1 VNEPSPLPPLGA
13 TLAFV
18 AFALPLVVLALRSAS
33 RRLEPRPRPPHRWP
47 SGEAAAILLLPF
59 VLVLPLS
66 ALLSGPGG
74 EGEPEVVPALLG
86 SQLLLAGPGALA
98 VFLALRR
105 PQGLA
110 SLGLTI
116 PPPRGYGWAVLQV
129 YLPGAL
135 VFFGLAA
142 AWMHACRAMGWE
154 ERQEILQLIL
164 TLDRGELWAAALV
177 AALVG
182 PFLEELLFRG
192 FLQGFMAQVV
202 GERWA
207 LVASSG
213 LFASLHGMPG
223 LPSLFLLSL
232 FLGWLQ
238 LRTRSLWVPY
248 FAHALHNALSLTLAL
263 AAAGAVE
270 GGA

>member
-1 VNEPSPLPPLGA
+1 MNEPTALPALGA

-18 AFALPLVVLALRSAS
+18 ACAAPLVVLALRGAS
-33 RRLEPRPRPPHRWP
+33 RRLARRESPPHRWP
-47 SGEAAAILLLPF
+47 SGEATAILLLPF

-66 ALLSGPGG
+66 ALMAGAGK
-74 EGEPEVVPALLG
+74 EGEPEVLPALLG
-86 SQLLLAGPGALA
+86 SQLLLAGPCALA
-98 VFLALRR
+98 VFLAMRR
-105 PQGLA
+105 PLGLA

-135 VFFGLAA
+135 VFYGLAT
-142 AWMHACRAMGWE
+142 AWLHVCRAMGWE
-154 ERQEILQLIL
+154 ERQEIVKLIL
-164 TLDRGELWAAALV
+164 TLEHGELWAAALV

-207 LVASSG
+207 LVASSA
-213 LFASLHGMPG
+213 LFASLHGVPG

-248 FAHALHNALSLTLAL
+248 FAHALHNAVSLTVAL